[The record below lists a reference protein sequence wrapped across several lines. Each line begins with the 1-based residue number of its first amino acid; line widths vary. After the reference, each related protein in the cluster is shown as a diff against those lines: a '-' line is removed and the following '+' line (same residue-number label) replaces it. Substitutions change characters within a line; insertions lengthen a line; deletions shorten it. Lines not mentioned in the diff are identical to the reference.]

1 MVRRLALAAVLFAL
15 LLGLAWWLPTERV
28 SAGAQTAPTDLVNAL
43 DVNGFHVAPPQ
54 SQTTARAII
63 PTATAVSVARAEFG
77 PDAPANAYLGE
88 LTYSGMRSGDE
99 ASPLVMAN
107 RPVYVVQLTNLDL
120 APLGGGRASGETP
133 TSAFHREMVVFVDA
147 ATGETLLATTV
158 R

>member
-15 LLGLAWWLPTERV
+15 LLGLAWLPTERV
-28 SAGAQTAPTDLVNAL
+28 SADAQTAPTDLVNAL

-63 PTATAVSVARAEFG
+63 LTATAVSVARAEFA
-77 PDAPANAYLGE
+77 PDGRANAYLGE
-88 LTYSGMRSGDE
+88 LTYLGMHTGGE
-99 ASPLVMAN
+99 ASPLVIAN

-120 APLGGGRASGETP
+120 APLGGGRGSAEAP
-133 TSAFHREMVVFVDA
+133 TSAFHHEMVVFVDA